1 MIIMTDPIS
10 DLFTRLNN
18 AKLAGKKEASIPYS
32 KYKVLILNVLK
43 EEGFIESFAKDIAN
57 GDILVKFSDQGRHFE
72 KIRVISKPGSKIYA
86 RKNRIPRS
94 KGGFGVVIVSTPK
107 GVMTDSK
114 ARRAGIG
121 GEVVCEVY

>member
-1 MIIMTDPIS
+1 MTDPIS

-18 AKLAGKKEASIPYS
+18 AKLAGKKEANIPYS

-43 EEGFIESFAKDIAN
+43 EEGFIESFAEDIAN
-57 GDILVKFSDQGRHFE
+57 GYILVKFSDQGRHFE

-114 ARRAGIG
+114 ARRVGIG
-121 GEVVCEVY
+121 GEVICEVY